1 MQRAFKMIPH
11 TQLKGVFVERGKRLQ
26 IATKTIV
33 PESVYGE
40 RLVQEGKDTYRIW
53 DPKKSKLGAA
63 IMKGVSQIGIR
74 PGSKVLYLGCA
85 SGTTAS
91 HVSDIVGNEGFVYG
105 LDFSPRVL
113 RDFMFVV
120 EKRKNM
126 LPIFA
131 DANKPET
138 YKQYIGDVDVVF
150 QDVAQ
155 KNQVEIFLKNV
166 NFFLKSGGFG
176 LLAIKARSI
185 DVTKN
190 PQVVFREVKQQLERN
205 VTIVDYRSLEPFER
219 DHAIFIVK
227 KK

>member
-1 MQRAFKMIPH
+1 MMPH
-11 TQLKGVFVERGKRLQ
+11 NQLKGVFVEKGKRMQ
-26 IATKTIV
+26 IATKALV
-33 PESVYGE
+33 PDSVYGE
-40 RLVQEGKDTYRIW
+40 KFIKEGKDLYRIW
-53 DPKKSKLGAA
+53 DPKKSKLCAA

-91 HVSDIVGNEGFVYG
+91 HVSDIVGYEGFVYG
-105 LDFSPRVL
+105 LDFAPRVM

-126 LPIFA
+126 LPILG
-131 DANKPET
+131 DAKNPDS
-138 YKQYIGDVDVVF
+138 YRQYVGDVDVIF

-155 KNQVEIFLKNV
+155 RDQVGIFLKNI
-166 NFFLKSGGFG
+166 NFYLKQGGFG
-176 LLAIKARSI
+176 LLTVKARSI
-185 DVTKN
+185 DVSKY
-190 PQVVFREVKQQLERN
+190 PEVIFREVKQVLEKN

-219 DHAIFIVK
+219 DHALFVVK